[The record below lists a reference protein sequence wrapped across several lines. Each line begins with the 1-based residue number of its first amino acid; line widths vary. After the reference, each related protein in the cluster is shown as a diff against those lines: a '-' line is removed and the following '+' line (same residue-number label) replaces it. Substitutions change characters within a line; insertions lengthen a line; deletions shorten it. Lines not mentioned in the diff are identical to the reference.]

1 MANIPSPTSC
11 DDYLGIDSWRA
22 DEDCAR
28 KEKRGTASVRTPDLG
43 RGNLGEAR
51 PAGPPGSAP
60 LWNEGGDGRYSVTP
74 QSGGEGNGGHGST
87 RSKDVVQEAWKE
99 VARGGRNA
107 ISKATFIL
115 IHVEVHRRM
124 EEMSG
129 SGQCDFRSDAEM
141 NWATSSKGRTMM
153 DFQQFDE
160 ACLGMTKGIGAA
172 EGTRRQAT
180 FYSVLLEACR
190 TIGGDQQDNDPA
202 NRPAT
207 EGLVRPSVAPPESP
221 LRGSFP
227 AGFGQ
232 TISPNDS
239 GRWLLRSARRKENAE
254 PRQGNQREEED
265 EDRKRSERRG
275 RQQQHPHAAST
286 AGGLSDRLG
295 HGSSCSS
302 PPREGAALVDGGGD
316 GQRATATSMVGGAT
330 CADGSSFLVMQKADR
345 LRSWP
350 PAWVKQCADSSSGG
364 DDARD
369 SSESQKTGIVLAR
382 GIFAAGSAHATANTG
397 SQVKALDARLLIGSE
412 SQKALLLQ
420 EELRSN
426 RARLLEIQRHPG
438 RGPTALSQCRTSPRQ
453 GTRADEKPDKSRSP
467 TTCAGAGGG
476 GGGASSRD
484 CNFLEDSQ
492 RSFPSHQQHCRA
504 HPSAAD
510 SHPASCAVNDSA
522 EGSGTAPPESNLCC
536 AALAGYRLSG
546 ATCVDIGD
554 NDGDKTFAG
563 RAGPG
568 GGADGVDSLD
578 GSLEGS
584 LSTGSLSTG
593 AGKSRAAAKG
603 IGTVVRRVQA
613 VVLRDLLR
621 EGASPP
627 GHGFSGARPGSRVS
641 TPGGV
646 TPAGKWAG
654 EARGRNKQSRLGER

>member
-1 MANIPSPTSC
+1 MANINIPSPTSC
-11 DDYLGIDSWRA
+11 DDDLGIDSWRA

-28 KEKRGTASVRTPDLG
+28 KEKRNTASVRTPDLG

-60 LWNEGGDGRYSVTP
+60 LWNEGGDGRYSASP
-74 QSGGEGNGGHGST
+74 QSGGEENGGRGST

-99 VARGGRNA
+99 VARGARTG
-107 ISKATFIL
+107 SSDFMVLTGDL
-115 IHVEVHRRM
+115 EVHRRM

-129 SGQCDFRSDAEM
+129 SGQYDFRSDAEM

-160 ACLGMTKGIGAA
+160 ACLGMTKGLGAA
-172 EGTRRQAT
+172 ESTRRQAT

-190 TIGGDQQDNDPA
+190 TIGRDQQVNGPA

-207 EGLVRPSVAPPESP
+207 ECLVRPDAVPPESP

-227 AGFGQ
+227 AETAAGQ

-254 PRQGNQREEED
+254 PRQRNQREEED

-286 AGGLSDRLG
+286 AGGLSDRAG
-295 HGSSCSS
+295 HGSSCSP

-316 GQRATATSMVGGAT
+316 GQRATVTSAVGRAI
-330 CADGSSFLVMQKADR
+330 CADGSGFFVTQKADR
-345 LRSWP
+345 RFRSWP

-369 SSESQKTGIVLAR
+369 SSKSHKRGIVLAR
-382 GIFAAGSAHATANTG
+382 GIFAAGSAQAVANTG
-397 SQVKALDARLLIGSE
+397 SQVKALDTRLLMGSV

-438 RGPTALSQCRTSPRQ
+438 RGPAALSQCGTSPRND
-453 GTRADEKPDKSRSP
+453 TRADEKSDTSTSP
-467 TTCAGAGGG
+467 TAGAGAGGG

-484 CNFLEDSQ
+484 CCDFLEDTQ
-492 RSFPSHQQHCRA
+492 RSCRSQQPHCRA

-510 SHPASCAVNDSA
+510 SRPASRAVNASA
-522 EGSGTAPPESNLCC
+522 EGSGTAPPESTLCC
-536 AALAGYRLSG
+536 AALVGYRFSG
-546 ATCVDIGD
+546 ASCVDTGD
-554 NDGDKTFAG
+554 NSGDKTVAG

-568 GGADGVDSLD
+568 GAADGVDSLD
-578 GSLEGS
+578 GSL
-584 LSTGSLSTG
+584 STGSLSTG
-593 AGKSRAAAKG
+593 TGKCRAAGKG
-603 IGTVVRRVQA
+603 IRTVVRRVQA

-621 EGASPP
+621 EGTSPP
-627 GHGFSGARPGSRVS
+627 GHGFTGARPGSRVS

-646 TPAGKWAG
+646 TPGGKWAG
-654 EARGRNKQSRLGER
+654 EARGRNKQSRLG

>member
-1 MANIPSPTSC
+1 MSNIPSPPSC
-11 DDYLGIDSWRA
+11 EDDLGIDSWRA
-22 DEDCAR
+22 DEDGAR
-28 KEKRGTASVRTPDLG
+28 KEKRDTASVRTPDLG

-74 QSGGEGNGGHGST
+74 QSGGEENGRHGST

-115 IHVEVHRRM
+115 IHVEAHRRM

-153 DFQQFDE
+153 DFQQFDA
-160 ACLGMTKGIGAA
+160 ACLGMTKGLGAA
-172 EGTRRQAT
+172 ESTRRQAT

-190 TIGGDQQDNDPA
+190 KIGGDQQVNDPTK
-202 NRPAT
+202 RPAT
-207 EGLVRPSVAPPESP
+207 EGLVRPNVVPPESP

-227 AGFGQ
+227 AGFDQASSSQRISRGGKG

-239 GRWLLRSARRKENAE
+239 VRWLLRSARRKENAE
-254 PRQGNQREEED
+254 PRPGNQREEED
-265 EDRKRSERRG
+265 QDRKRPERRG

-286 AGGLSDRLG
+286 AGGLSDRVG

-316 GQRATATSMVGGAT
+316 GQRATASSVVGGAI
-330 CADGSSFLVMQKADR
+330 CDDGSGFLVMQKADR
-345 LRSWP
+345 RFRSWP
-350 PAWVKQCADSSSGG
+350 PAWVKQCANSSSGG
-364 DDARD
+364 EDARD
-369 SSESQKTGIVLAR
+369 SSKSQKPGIVLAR
-382 GIFAAGSAHATANTG
+382 GIFAAGSAHAAANTG
-397 SQVKALDARLLIGSE
+397 SQVKALDTRLLMGSV

-438 RGPTALSQCRTSPRQ
+438 RGPAAPLQCGTSPRKD
-453 GTRADEKPDKSRSP
+453 TRADEKSDKSTSP
-467 TTCAGAGGG
+467 TACAGTGGG
-476 GGGASSRD
+476 GGGASRRD
-484 CNFLEDSQ
+484 CCNFLEDTQ
-492 RSFPSHQQHCRA
+492 RSCRSHQPHCRA

-510 SHPASCAVNDSA
+510 SRPASCAINASA

-536 AALAGYRLSG
+536 AALLGYSLSG
-546 ATCVDIGD
+546 ASCVDTGD
-554 NDGDKTFAG
+554 NSGDKTFAG

-568 GGADGVDSLD
+568 GAADGVDSLD

-593 AGKSRAAAKG
+593 TGKYR
-603 IGTVVRRVQA
+603 
-613 VVLRDLLR
+613 
-621 EGASPP
+621 
-627 GHGFSGARPGSRVS
+627 
-641 TPGGV
+641 
-646 TPAGKWAG
+646 
-654 EARGRNKQSRLGER
+654 